1 VKGLYNNNDKILKKE
16 IKEDARRCSW
26 IVRINIVKKT
36 ILLKAIYRFNAMPP
50 KNPSS
55 FFTEKEKKSILNFMW
70 NHKSP

>member
-36 ILLKAIYRFNAMPP
+36 ILLKAIYRFNAMP
-50 KNPSS
+50 
-55 FFTEKEKKSILNFMW
+55 TILSKQEQSWKYHNI
-70 NHKSP
+70 